1 VEPRRCLYIGGGA
14 YGELTGAAAFGMRAF
29 LLRDPNVDPS
39 RQLIPERDEAWT
51 GEEIADLRDLL
62 ELLPGAAT

>member
-1 VEPRRCLYIGGGA
+1 
-14 YGELTGAAAFGMRAF
+14 MRAF